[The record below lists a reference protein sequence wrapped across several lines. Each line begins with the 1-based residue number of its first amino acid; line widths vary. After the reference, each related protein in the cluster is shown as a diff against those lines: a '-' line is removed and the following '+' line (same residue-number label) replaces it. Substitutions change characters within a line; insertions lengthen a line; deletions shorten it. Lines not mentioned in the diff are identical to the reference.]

1 MTMGKNTTNEI
12 TQDFLNGV
20 ESAILEQREE
30 LWQTN
35 VEIDTTLPLFSE
47 QTESPHVPYSK
58 VPSAVKDNVISI
70 AKTLYQASVD
80 RLMLIDEPL
89 SGKTF
94 LCEQLSHHIQ
104 EVVHQ
109 AKIIPPEEKVAVFY
123 ADIMSQPQT
132 QNSEI
137 EFMNSLSKTIGE
149 FDGEAIFYTTN
160 VETAALLD
168 QYAPGSKVIF
178 ELSLEDLPKYQSYH
192 FNKKYKN
199 FLSDFSLEY
208 NKSDVTQCL
217 NTYWLDHFNSHYS
230 VTVSKNFIRRFVDY
244 MYKNAYNGNKG
255 TSGIEPGVI
264 PMGIWVNQV
273 SEALSEA
280 SFNTQKY
287 KRKDGINQAELI
299 RWSFKQNKDQFV
311 VPQFELGDVRI
322 ISGRTEISQREF
334 FDRMGV
340 DDTLLARSVKAE
352 LQKKKE
358 KPAIKYSKMS
368 TLSSRLKE
376 QVIGQDHVVEQITPS
391 IKRAVAGLNDE
402 NRPIAS
408 MLFLGPTG
416 VGKTKMAQVL
426 AKELSAEPMNLI
438 RLDMSEYNEKHES
451 SKLFG
456 APAGYT
462 GYDEG
467 GHLTE
472 AVLKNPNSII
482 LLDEV
487 EEGHPSIYSTFLQVL
502 DAGIMTNN
510 RGETV
515 DFTNTII
522 VMTSNLGASDTIESS
537 AGFGMRKASF
547 EEKNALREKNAMKAV
562 KKFFR
567 PEMINRIDEMAVFNE
582 LSEDILADIV
592 KLKVS
597 ELQQRVEK
605 VYGNKILADIDDN
618 VIQEIIKLSQA
629 DEFGARGINRTIEN
643 KLGTPLADFLLSD
656 EFTDENIEVQVVY
669 ENNEFVLVKKPI

>member
-1 MTMGKNTTNEI
+1 MTMENNTSNEM
-12 TQDFLNGV
+12 TQEFLNGV
-20 ESAILEQREE
+20 QAAVLEAREDLE
-30 LWQTN
+30 VTDK
-35 VEIDTTLPLFSE
+35 VITKTTFPFFAH
-47 QTESPHVPYSK
+47 QTESPYVPYKK
-58 VPSAVKDNVISI
+58 VPNAVRDNIISI

-94 LCEQLSHHIQ
+94 LCEQLSHHIE

-109 AKIIPPEEKVAVFY
+109 AKIVPLEEQVAIFHVDVMSYPEY
-123 ADIMSQPQT
+123 
-132 QNSEI
+132 SELDFI
-137 EFMNSLSKTIGE
+137 NVLRDTVGSFE
-149 FDGEAIFYTTN
+149 GEAIFYTTN
-160 VETAALLD
+160 VETAVMLD
-168 QYAPGSKVIF
+168 KYAPSSKVLF
-178 ELSLEDLPKYQSYH
+178 ELSIPDVPKFESYH
-192 FNKKYKN
+192 FNHKYKN

-208 NKSDVTQCL
+208 NKSDVIQCL

-230 VTVSKNFIRRFVDY
+230 VTVSKNFIRRFIDY
-244 MYKNAYNGNKG
+244 MYKNAYNGNSG
-255 TSGIEPGVI
+255 DTGIEPGKI

-287 KRKDGINQAELI
+287 KKKEGINQAELI
-299 RWSFKQNKDQFV
+299 RWSFEQNEGQFV
-311 VPQFELGDVRI
+311 VPQFELDNVRI
-322 ISGRTEISQREF
+322 ISGHMEISQKEF

-340 DDTLLARSVKAE
+340 DDNLLKKSIKAD
-352 LQKKKE
+352 LQKE
-358 KPAIKYSKMS
+358 KPTIKYSDMS

-376 QVIGQDHVVEQITPS
+376 QVIGQDHVVQQITPS

-426 AKELSAEPMNLI
+426 SKELSVEPMNLI
-438 RLDMSEYNEKHES
+438 RLDMSEYSEKHES

-467 GHLTE
+467 GHLTD
-472 AVLKNPNSII
+472 AVLQNPNSII

-487 EEGHPSIYSTFLQVL
+487 EKGHPSIYNTFLQVL

-515 DFTNTII
+515 DFTNTIVI
-522 VMTSNLGASDTIESS
+522 MTSNLGASDAIESS
-537 AGFGMRKASF
+537 AGFGMQKPSYR
-547 EEKNALREKNAMKAV
+547 EKNDLREKNAMKAV

-567 PEMINRIDEMAVFNE
+567 PEMINRIDEIAVFNE
-582 LSEDILADIV
+582 LSEDILGDIV
-592 KLKVS
+592 KLRVT
-597 ELQQRVEK
+597 ELQERVQK
-605 VYGNKILADIDDN
+605 VYGNKILAELEDDA
-618 VIQEIIKLSQA
+618 IQQIIKLSQA
-629 DEFGARGINRTIEN
+629 EEFGARGINRTIEN
-643 KLGTPLADFLLSD
+643 RIGTPLADFLLSD
-656 EFTDENIEVQVVY
+656 EFTDEKIEVQILFD
-669 ENNEFVLVKKPI
+669 NHEFVLVKKPV